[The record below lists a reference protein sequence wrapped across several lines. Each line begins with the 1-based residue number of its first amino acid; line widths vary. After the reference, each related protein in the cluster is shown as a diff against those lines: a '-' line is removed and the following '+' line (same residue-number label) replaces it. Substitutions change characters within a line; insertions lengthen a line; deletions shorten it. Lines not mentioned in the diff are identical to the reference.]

1 MSLDIKAGDIAR
13 HIPTGEKWIIL
24 RAGTDSDGDF
34 VEPAGWPAC
43 RARMS
48 DCDLIER
55 GGGVDL
61 IFNSKESSTGAT

>member
-1 MSLDIKAGDIAR
+1 MALDIKAGDTAHHR
-13 HIPTGEKWIIL
+13 PTGEDWVIL

-34 VEPAGWPAC
+34 VEPAGWPSC

-55 GGGVDL
+55 GGGVDFL
-61 IFNSKESSTGAT
+61 QSSKERE